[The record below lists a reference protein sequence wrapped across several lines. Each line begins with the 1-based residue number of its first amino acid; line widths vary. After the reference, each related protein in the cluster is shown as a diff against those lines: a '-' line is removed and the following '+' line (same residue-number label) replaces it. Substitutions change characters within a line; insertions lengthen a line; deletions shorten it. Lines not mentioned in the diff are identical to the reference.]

1 MKTKSTYVPDIDVA
15 KLANA
20 KTHFLFI
27 IILYEYC
34 PLILIRKIRFTYK
47 VYNR

>member
-1 MKTKSTYVPDIDVA
+1 MPDIEVA

-20 KTHFLFI
+20 KTYFLFI
-27 IILYEYC
+27 IFHIC
-34 PLILIRKIRFTYK
+34 PLILIRKIRFIKSYK